1 MTPTRKTK
9 EIVMENKKYEFIVWL
24 QQGAPVRPIIEARN
38 YGEALRIVKAQ
49 YPTARSVSMT
59 REIN

>member
-1 MTPTRKTK
+1 
-9 EIVMENKKYEFIVWL
+9 MENKKYEFIVWL
-24 QQGAPVRPIIEARN
+24 DHGAPVRPIIEARN

>member
-1 MTPTRKTK
+1 
-9 EIVMENKKYEFIVWL
+9 METKKYEFIVWP

-49 YPTARSVSMT
+49 YPSAKSVSMT
-59 REIN
+59 REIH